1 MTDQK
6 PSILAEEGASRIK
19 ELSGIDSF
27 DVAVVLGS
35 GWSNAA
41 FSLGA
46 LMAELPFTDV
56 PGLRQPVAPGHR
68 GILQVRE
75 FGGRSILVFEGRTH
89 LYEGHGCAAVTQSI
103 KIASALGVTRLL
115 LTNANGCYH
124 PEWSIGSGVVITDHL
139 NMTGANPLNGSRF
152 LDLQNCWDKRLGL
165 AALERFPE
173 LKSGTYA
180 LMTGP
185 EYQTPAEGRMLLT
198 MGADV
203 VGMSSVL
210 EAITA
215 TDLNMQVFG
224 LSVVTSSELTGVET
238 DPDEVVAAAEAA
250 ATRMG
255 AVLSYVIS
263 LD

>member
-6 PSILAEEGASRIK
+6 PSILAQEGAYRIK
-19 ELSGIDSF
+19 DLSGIESF
-27 DVAVVLGS
+27 DVAIVLGS
-35 GWSNAA
+35 GWSKAA

-46 LMAELPFTDV
+46 LLAELPFAEV

-68 GILQVRE
+68 GVLQIRE
-75 FGGRSILVFEGRTH
+75 FDGQSILVFEGRTH

-103 KIASALGVTRLL
+103 RLASALGVTRLL

-139 NMTGANPLNGSRF
+139 NMTGVNPLNGSRF
-152 LDLQNCWDKRLGL
+152 LDLHNCWNKRLNL
-165 AALERFPE
+165 SALERFPE

-185 EYQTPAEGRMLLT
+185 EYQTPAEGRMLVT
-198 MGADV
+198 MGADI

-224 LSVVTSSELTGVET
+224 LSAVTSSELTGVEI

-255 AVLSYVIS
+255 EVLNYVIS

>member
-6 PSILAEEGASRIK
+6 PSVLAQEGADRLK
-19 ELSGIDSF
+19 ELSGIESF

-41 FSLGA
+41 LSLGE
-46 LMAELPFTDV
+46 LKTELPFADV

-68 GILQVRE
+68 GVLQVRE
-75 FGGRSILVFEGRTH
+75 FRGRSILVFEGRTH
-89 LYEGHGCAAVTQSI
+89 FYEGHGCAAVTQSI
-103 KIASALGVTRLL
+103 RLASALGVTRLL

-139 NMTGANPLNGSRF
+139 NMTGVNPLNGSRF
-152 LDLQNCWDKRLGL
+152 LDLQNCWDKRLSFS
-165 AALERFPE
+165 ALKRFPE
-173 LKSGTYA
+173 LRSGTYA

-185 EYQTPAEGRMLLT
+185 EYQTLAEGRMLVT

-224 LSVVTSSELTGVET
+224 LSVVTSSELTGVEI
-238 DPDEVVAAAEAA
+238 DPNEVVAAAEAA

-255 AVLSYVIS
+255 AVLRYVIS

>member
-1 MTDQK
+1 MTDQQ
-6 PSILAEEGASRIK
+6 PSILTQEGADRIRDM
-19 ELSGIDSF
+19 SGIERF

-35 GWSNAA
+35 GWANAA
-41 FSLGA
+41 PSLGA
-46 LMAELPFTDV
+46 LKAELPFADI

-68 GILQVRE
+68 GLLQVRE
-75 FGGRSILVFEGRTH
+75 SHGRSILVFEGRTH
-89 LYEGHGCAAVTQSI
+89 LYEGHGSAAVTQSI
-103 KIASALGVTRLL
+103 RLASALGATRLL

-124 PEWSIGSGVVITDHL
+124 PDWSIGSGVVITDHL
-139 NMTGANPLNGSRF
+139 NMTDVNPLKGSRF
-152 LDLQNCWDKRLGL
+152 LDLQNCWNKRLNL
-165 AALERFPE
+165 SALERFPE

-185 EYQTPAEGRMLLT
+185 EYQTPAEGRMLVT

-224 LSVVTSSELTGVET
+224 LSVVTSSELTGVEI